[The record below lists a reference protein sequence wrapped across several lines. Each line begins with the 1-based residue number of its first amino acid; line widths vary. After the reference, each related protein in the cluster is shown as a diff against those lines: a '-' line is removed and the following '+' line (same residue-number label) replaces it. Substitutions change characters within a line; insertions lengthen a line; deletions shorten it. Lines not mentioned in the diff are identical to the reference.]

1 MAHSQYKCQVQG
13 QESFIDNMFVIFS
26 QSYLINA
33 VSKRA
38 TALGKNNTDNKL
50 ALMELGCY
58 NGRVHHFLVQQM
70 TVTQY
75 TGVDVRKDYLD
86 NSVVARRKDATLLC
100 EDVTQGLSVPKNS
113 QDMIISSEVLEHI
126 NAEKLPGVM
135 QTLYDTLKPGGRVVL
150 GFPMNTRATEF
161 HNLEGEKGLGHVN
174 FIVHE
179 NFIELCQ
186 ELGFT
191 YVKHDSSF
199 SIRSSYRIPSSA
211 KKDPVYLK
219 LKATLGSPVA
229 RAIYLTLTEDDTG
242 GCFYTFEKPVT
253 DAVPPL
259 EIE

>member
-26 QSYLINA
+26 QSYLINS
-33 VSKRA
+33 VTKRVA
-38 TALGKNNTDNKL
+38 ELKKNNTDNKL

-86 NSVVARRKDATLLC
+86 NSVVSRRKDATLLC
-100 EDVTQGLSVPKNS
+100 EDVTQGLSVPKGS

-126 NAEKLPGVM
+126 NADKLPGVM
-135 QTLYDTLKPGGRVVL
+135 QTLFETLKPGGRVVL
-150 GFPMNTRATEF
+150 GFPMNTRSTEF
-161 HNLEGEKGLGHVN
+161 HNLEGEKNLGHVN

-179 NFIELCQ
+179 DFIDLCQ
-186 ELGFT
+186 SIGFK
-191 YVKHDSSF
+191 YIKHDSSF

-211 KKDPVYLK
+211 KKDPVYQK
-219 LKATLGSPVA
+219 LKETLGSPVA
-229 RAIYLTLTEDDTG
+229 RAIYLTLTNDDTG
-242 GCFYTFEKPVT
+242 GCFYTFERPEEDVE
-253 DAVPPL
+253 AV
-259 EIE
+259 

>member
-33 VSKRA
+33 VSKRVA
-38 TALGKNNTDNKL
+38 ALGKNNTDNKL

-242 GCFYTFEKPVT
+242 GCFYTFEKPDV
-253 DAVPPL
+253 DVVPPL
-259 EIE
+259 ELE

>member
-33 VSKRA
+33 VTKRVA
-38 TALGKNNTDNKL
+38 ALGKNNTDNKL
-50 ALMELGCY
+50 NLMELGCY
-58 NGRVHHFLVQQM
+58 NGRVHHFLIQQM

-100 EDVTQGLSVPKNS
+100 EDVTQGLSVPKGS

-126 NAEKLPGVM
+126 NADKLPGVI
-135 QTLYDTLKPGGRVVL
+135 QTLYETLKPGGRMVL

-161 HNLEGEKGLGHVN
+161 HNLEGEKNLGHVN

-179 NFIELCQ
+179 DFIDLCQ
-186 ELGFT
+186 QKGFK
-191 YVKHDSSF
+191 YVKHDSSY
-199 SIRSSYRIPSSA
+199 SIRSSYRLPSHV
-211 KKDPVYLK
+211 KKDPTYIK
-219 LKATLGSPVA
+219 LKESLGSPVA
-229 RAIYLTLTEDDTG
+229 RAIFLTLTSDDTG
-242 GCFYTFEKPVT
+242 GCFYTFEKPEDSIIHHPV
-253 DAVPPL
+253 
-259 EIE
+259 